1 MTILNLLTRSS
12 PSGTKG
18 GSHSCSHSS
27 HGHQNVETEVLPVP
41 MVHVRLSEL
50 GAVVHSILE
59 RNDGCIRLKSVFS
72 TLEGSLDTNSQ
83 PSVSLEHLLSCI
95 KGVKIVTSRTEGAKY
110 LKWSDESVL
119 ELEMSRLSFRGSF
132 TPEKGFASQ
141 KSINFGSEKG
151 INFGS
156 TEMRSGSRRGSYS
169 TMDESTRML
178 INFGREVRGMLKSQ
192 TGCMIPFS
200 KFIPC
205 YHSHFGKQC
214 CLQPYGFERLVD
226 LIEAVPNVVQIIAN
240 QKMITLTHRE
250 QTKRFASDLIRVLK
264 TRTEKRLLVSEIK
277 DAFEEVFEKSVNPS
291 DYGVCYFEDILADV
305 WEGTILRNR
314 NEAGELVSIEV
325 PVRERTAEEKYR
337 TKLFVRDVIELFR
350 TCPNFS
356 MEFSKFIPRY
366 HHHFRKQCRVADY
379 GFSKL
384 ADLLASI
391 SPHTVE
397 VIKRG
402 NNSGDADDDLI
413 VLSERIRRRFVLE
426 RIHDIIRR
434 QRGGRTHPRLIY
446 QTYQYRYGTDLSR
459 ATTPAIKVNSLIRG
473 SNSTVRTNG
482 SNNYSRSRTSRYN
495 NSYNS
500 HNNSHNNSHSTRPR
514 GPVRGR
520 YNYHSDQFPQEVI
533 YTKILQRPIVK
544 LSTSSQ
550 IPQVINLTTSAEMV
564 QSLNGHREELN
575 DEEETRSTTST
586 VVRKRRMAI
595 NFDDSSSN

>member
-12 PSGTKG
+12 PSGAKAR
-18 GSHSCSHSS
+18 SYSCSSHSS
-27 HGHQNVETEVLPVP
+27 HGQQNVETEVVPVP

-50 GAVVHSILE
+50 GALVHSILE
-59 RNDGCIRLKSVFS
+59 RNDGCIRLKNVFS
-72 TLEGSLDTNSQ
+72 TLEGSLDTSTQ
-83 PSVSLEHLLSCI
+83 PTVSLEHLLSCI
-95 KGVKIVTSRTEGAKY
+95 KGVKIVTSRTEGVSIKY
-110 LKWSDESVL
+110 LKWSGGESVL
-119 ELEMSRLSFRGSF
+119 ELEMSRLTFRGSF
-132 TPEKGFASQ
+132 DAGKGFGSQ
-141 KSINFGSEKG
+141 RGVSFGSAE
-151 INFGS
+151 I
-156 TEMRSGSRRGSYS
+156 RSGANGGRRGSCW

-178 INFGREVRGMLKSQ
+178 ISFGREVRGMLKSQ
-192 TGCMIPFS
+192 PGCMIPFS

-226 LIEAVPNVVQIIAN
+226 LIEAVPNVVQVVGN

-264 TRTEKRLLVSEIK
+264 TRTDKRLLVGQMK
-277 DAFEEVFEKSVNPS
+277 DAFEEVFEKSINPS
-291 DYGVCYFEDILADV
+291 DYGVCYLEDVLADV
-305 WEGTILRNR
+305 WEGTIVRNR
-314 NEAGELVSIEV
+314 NETGELISIEL

-397 VIKRG
+397 VIKGG

-473 SNSTVRTNG
+473 SNPNFRTSGPNNYTRCRTN
-482 SNNYSRSRTSRYN
+482 RYN
-495 NSYNS
+495 SSYN
-500 HNNSHNNSHSTRPR
+500 TRPPR

-520 YNYHSDQFPQEVI
+520 YNYHSHSDQFPQEVM

-544 LSTSSQ
+544 LSPSTQ
-550 IPQVINLTTSAEMV
+550 VPQVISLTTSAEMV
-564 QSLNGHREELN
+564 QSLNGQQELN
-575 DEEETRSTTST
+575 DEEEETRSTTST